1 MAGET
6 GSDGA
11 ERRRGMLLVG
21 RGVGRAPE
29 KRFVDVFVRSPDDLR
44 DGGCSPLILVCSWVV
59 VVGQGIWIEVEG
71 CHVDVLFVGEQ
82 EI

>member
-11 ERRRGMLLVG
+11 ECRLGMLLVG
-21 RGVGRAPE
+21 PGVGRVPE
-29 KRFVDVFVRSPDDLR
+29 RHFVDVFVRSPDDLW

-59 VVGQGIWIEVEG
+59 VVGQEIWIEVEG
-71 CHVDVLFVGEQ
+71 CHVDVFLGGEQ